1 MLSRTIRLS
10 VITLATAVTALASAS
25 IADAAAVHPNF
36 GGSRTGTTQSTPK
49 MPDVQARQPVIH
61 TNTKMIRCT
70 HTRTIDKVGIIL
82 HHTNCGG

>member
-10 VITLATAVTALASAS
+10 VITLATAVATLASAS

-36 GGSRTGTTQSTPK
+36 GGSRTGTTQATPRL
-49 MPDVQARQPVIH
+49 PDVKATQPVIH
-61 TNTKMIRCT
+61 TNVKMIRCT
-70 HTRTIDKVGIIL
+70 HTRTIDKVGITI

>member
-10 VITLATAVTALASAS
+10 MITLATSVAALASVS
-25 IADAAAVHPNF
+25 IAEAAAGHPGF

-49 MPDVQARQPVIH
+49 LPDVKAHQPMIQ
-61 TNTKMIRCT
+61 TTTKMIRCS
-70 HTRTIDKVGIIL
+70 HTRTIDKMGITI